1 MSRDSILG
9 NETPTLSFEEFW
21 SWLVRHPNCILR
33 AGTQDAV
40 LYDDEEFHWHFAVEG
55 PDTPLVQVIRG
66 KRLVGE
72 LLIARDRIAYVQ
84 GVAGEIE
91 GEHVFD
97 LVVES
102 EIDQLTAYFFVL
114 SHAYDDTA
122 NATEE
127 FGAGAAGHSIH

>member
-1 MSRDSILG
+1 VSRDSILG
-9 NETPTLSFEEFW
+9 NEAPTLSFDEFW
-21 SWLVRHPNCILR
+21 SWLTRHPNCILR

-40 LYDDEEFHWHFAVEG
+40 FYDDEEFHWHFALEV

-72 LLIARDRIAYVQ
+72 VLIARDRIAYVQ
-84 GVAGEIE
+84 GVVGDIE

-114 SHAYDDTA
+114 SHAYDESAGPTGD
-122 NATEE
+122 
-127 FGAGAAGHSIH
+127 FGSAGNVH